1 MTEDEHEA
9 QRKLVRPGAPAVPAP
24 PVVPAASVEPAA
36 QTKVVAPSPAASST
50 PLVPAAPAVPAA
62 PLVPTTPALP
72 AAYQP
77 QTKVVPSTGALTP
90 VIPTASAIPTAPAIE
105 SDSDADGEPDPDA
118 DSDEESEEDVPLTTA
133 DRLRRLSPAP
143 VILTAGSIG
152 SLAFLALAVTSH
164 TTPLPVLM
172 SAAVV
177 TGLIFG
183 VDAAIASVS
192 TWRSGQDGDSGR
204 ALLLAVVGG
213 VAALVAAGAFAGTL
227 VMILVLNS

>member
-1 MTEDEHEA
+1 
-9 QRKLVRPGAPAVPAP
+9 
-24 PVVPAASVEPAA
+24 
-36 QTKVVAPSPAASST
+36 
-50 PLVPAAPAVPAA
+50 VPAAPHVPAA

-77 QTKVVPSTGALTP
+77 QTKVVPSTGELTP
-90 VIPTASAIPTAPAIE
+90 TIPTAPALE